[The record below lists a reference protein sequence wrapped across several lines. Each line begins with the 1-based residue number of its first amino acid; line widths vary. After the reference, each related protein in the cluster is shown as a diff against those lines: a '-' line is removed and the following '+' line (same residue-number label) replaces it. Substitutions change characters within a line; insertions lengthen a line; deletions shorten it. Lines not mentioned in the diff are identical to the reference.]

1 MKKLLIISLLASSCH
16 ATPITTGSPVAVAF
30 SAPGTH
36 GMHTLAAPDL
46 VGVDHVTIKLF
57 SLDGD
62 VEKATHRL
70 LPGQG
75 TSVQFQNLPDGV
87 YYATAEA
94 FSSRDDSQSFT
105 QGGAQR
111 STNEVTVASPQVT
124 YSTPSPSGLN
134 VALTLLDSQGGTA
147 SVNVTTGRTPSAYDA
162 WLLDGAGNLKAPYSS
177 SVPAF
182 RFEKIPDGLF
192 QAVVS
197 LALNGT
203 TTLPSRLS
211 PQRLAYANGV
221 GTDGA
226 DFALTIDG
234 KTQAVTSGLD
244 KPRGVWGTS
253 QGDLYIADT
262 NAHCIRKYANGAL
275 TIIAGSGKSNQ
286 SGHKDHADAKNASVR
301 LDTPS
306 AVVMAA
312 NGDLYIADT
321 ANHCI
326 RMVSATNGSISTVIG
341 QAKKAGFDGDGA
353 SATKAQLSSPRGL
366 AFAANGDLY
375 IADSGNHRI
384 RMVSATTGTISTV
397 AGDGTTGVLKAPEG
411 ISLAANGDLYI
422 ADTGNH
428 RIRQL
433 SGGSLT
439 TVAGTG
445 VSGWSGDGG
454 PALAAQL
461 NSPKGVIVGVGGDLL
476 IADSG
481 NHWLRRLSGTTL
493 TFVSGDGGRKSGSS
507 GDGGNAEAAKWSDPI
522 GLWSGPT
529 GDLYVADTGNGRIR
543 VIR

>member
-1 MKKLLIISLLASSCH
+1 MKKLLIVSLLASSCH
-16 ATPITTGSPVAVAF
+16 ATPIAPGGTVAVAF
-30 SAPGTH
+30 SSSGIH
-36 GMHTLAAPDL
+36 GMHTLSAPDL

-57 SLDGD
+57 SQDGD

-94 FSSRDDSQSFT
+94 FSSSDDSQSNT

-111 STNEVTVASPQVT
+111 STNEVTVASPNVT
-124 YSTPSPSGLN
+124 YSAPLSSGLN
-134 VALTLLDSQGGTA
+134 VALTLLDGQGGTA
-147 SVNVTTGRTPSAYDA
+147 SVNVTTDRTPTAYDA
-162 WLLDGAGNLKAPYSS
+162 WLLDGAGNLRAPYGS
-177 SVPAF
+177 SVPSF
-182 RFEKIPDGLF
+182 RFEKIPDGIF

-197 LALNGT
+197 LALDGT

-211 PQRLAYANGV
+211 SQRLTYASGV
-221 GTDGA
+221 GMDGA

-234 KTQAVTSGLD
+234 KAQAVTSGLN

-253 QGDLYIADT
+253 QGVLYIADT
-262 NAHCIRKYANGAL
+262 ANHCIRKYDNGAL
-275 TIIAGSGKSNQ
+275 TIIAGNSGK
-286 SGHKDHADAKNASVR
+286 SGHKDDKDATKGPVR

-306 AVVMAA
+306 ALVMAA
-312 NGDLYIADT
+312 NGSLYIADT

-326 RMVSATNGSISTVIG
+326 RMVSNGGISTVIG
-341 QAKKAGFDGDGA
+341 QATKPGFSGDGA
-353 SATKAQLSSPRGL
+353 SAATAKLSSPRGL

-375 IADSGNHRI
+375 IADSGNNRI
-384 RMVSATTGTISTV
+384 RMVSAATGNISTV

-428 RIRQL
+428 RIRKL

-445 VSGWSGDGG
+445 TSGWSGDGG
-454 PALAAQL
+454 PATAARL
-461 NSPKGVIVGVGGDLL
+461 NSPKGVVVGIGGDVL

-481 NHWLRRLSGTTL
+481 NHWIRRLSGDTL
-493 TFVSGDGGRKSGSS
+493 TFVSGDGGRMAGSS

-522 GLWSGPT
+522 GLWSSPT
-529 GDLYVADTGNGRIR
+529 GELYVADAGNGRIR